1 MMKLIS
7 EKFIQN
13 SIIEHLF
20 RKGWSRNLRAKG
32 LDEHGVDIK
41 VRHNRYARYWL
52 IECKGDAS
60 KTAKK
65 PRSHREVSF
74 TLALGQIITR
84 MKSDGQRG
92 YKYGYKY
99 GVGFPEWFR
108 DPVIRRLPYNVADR
122 LNLFVFFVTE
132 DGSVDM
138 LDWRKLKK
146 LQTADKSRG

>member
-1 MMKLIS
+1 MMKLLT
-7 EKFIQN
+7 EKFVQS
-13 SIIEHLF
+13 SIIDQLF

-32 LDEHGVDIK
+32 LDDHGVDIK

-92 YKYGYKY
+92 YKYG
-99 GVGFPEWFR
+99 VGFPEWFR
-108 DPVIRRLPYNVADR
+108 DPVIRRLPYNVADK
-122 LNLFVFFVTE
+122 LNLYVFFVTE
-132 DGSVDM
+132 GGSVDM
-138 LDWRKLKK
+138 LDWRKLMK
-146 LQTADKSRG
+146 LQTADKPSG